1 MESVNVRDIKKARLE
16 RHWSQEQVAE
26 MSGLSVRT
34 IQRIESGEKAGLES
48 LKALAAVFE
57 INLVD
62 FDKKEED
69 SQIEKEELL
78 LKKRKG
84 FFKLLA
90 IAGLS
95 LSSILILA
103 ISNSEM
109 WMLLFYFGIT
119 WAIILGINA
128 YETFDLFGEN
138 KNKK

>member
-1 MESVNVRDIKKARLE
+1 MESISLKDIKKARLE

-34 IQRIESGEKAGLES
+34 IQRIERGENAGLES

-62 FDKKEED
+62 FDKKKEEA
-69 SQIEKEELL
+69 QAEKEEKR
-78 LKKRKG
+78 LKKRKD

-90 IAGLS
+90 VAVLS
-95 LSSILILA
+95 LSPIFIMA

-109 WMLLFYFGIT
+109 WMVLFYLGIT
-119 WAIILGINA
+119 WAIILGIKG
-128 YETFDLFGEN
+128 YEMVDPFGE
-138 KNKK
+138 KEK